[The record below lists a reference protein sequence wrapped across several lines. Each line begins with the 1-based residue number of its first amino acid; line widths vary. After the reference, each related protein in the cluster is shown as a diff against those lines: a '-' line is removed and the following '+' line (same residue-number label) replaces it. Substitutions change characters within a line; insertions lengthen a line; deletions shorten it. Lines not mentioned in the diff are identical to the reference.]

1 MGWQATAAVVFIFYC
16 MTFGFGVY
24 NLSQGDWVTKANTD
38 THIGLFNRCF
48 SDECAKHYGYY

>member
-24 NLSQGDWVTKANTD
+24 NLCQGDWVTIADTD
-38 THIGLFNRCF
+38 IHIGLFKGCLL
-48 SDECAKHYGYY
+48 DECGKHYG